1 MSSKRG
7 VSVGTVLAHRAA
19 GAAQKFASPRE
30 RTVVMISRG
39 FWTYSIL
46 GGALILSW
54 ISGSAIRFRG
64 PASLAVSDD
73 TALYQNLS
81 EITVQK
87 QGRMS
92 FDQDIQKLAAIA
104 PRYKENLPAADLRLQ
119 APMKRVAAQKYSP
132 SRTVRR

>member
-1 MSSKRG
+1 
-7 VSVGTVLAHRAA
+7 
-19 GAAQKFASPRE
+19 
-30 RTVVMISRG
+30 MISRT

-46 GGALILSW
+46 GGALVLSW
-54 ISGSAIRFRG
+54 VSGTSIHFRS

-92 FDQDIQKLAAIA
+92 FDKDIQQLAAIA
-104 PRYKENLPAADLRLQ
+104 PRYRENLPAADLRLQ
-119 APMKRVAAQKYSP
+119 GPMKRVAAQKYSP
-132 SRTVRR
+132 TPTVKR